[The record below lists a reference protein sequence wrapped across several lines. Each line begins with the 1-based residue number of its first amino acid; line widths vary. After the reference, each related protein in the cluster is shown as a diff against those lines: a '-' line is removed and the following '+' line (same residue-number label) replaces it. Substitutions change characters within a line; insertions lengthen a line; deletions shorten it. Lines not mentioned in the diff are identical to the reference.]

1 LKNILIIE
9 DEQSIADAVVHSIER
24 EGFSAT
30 WCSLGT
36 SGLQKLKSG
45 EFALIVLDVGL
56 PDISGFELCKQI
68 RSFSNVPIIFLTARS
83 DEIDKIVGLEIGGDD
98 YITKPFSPRELGTR
112 VKAVLRRYGQTISP
126 NAEAPVIQSTKS
138 LTIDHVKMMV
148 IYHGKKL
155 ELTRYEFKLVALL
168 AKSPGRVYSREMLL
182 ESVWDDATSSLD
194 RTVDAHI
201 KSLRSKFK
209 AVVDSSDPIVTH
221 RGTGYSLREDL

>member
-1 LKNILIIE
+1 LKKILIIE

-24 EGFSAT
+24 EGYSAT
-30 WCSLGT
+30 WCSLGS
-36 SGLQKLKSG
+36 SGLEKLKSG
-45 EFALIVLDVGL
+45 DFALIVLDVGL
-56 PDISGFELCKQI
+56 PDISGFELCKKI
-68 RSFSNVPIIFLTARS
+68 RSFSNIPIIFLTARS

-112 VKAVLRRYGQTISP
+112 IKAVLRRYHQTNS
-126 NAEAPVIQSTKS
+126 NNFESLASHSSTS
-138 LTIDHVKMMV
+138 LAIDHAKMTV
-148 IYHGKKL
+148 IYHGQKL

-182 ESVWDDATSSLD
+182 ENVWDDATSSLD

-209 AVVDSSDPIVTH
+209 SVDDSADPIVTH